1 MHNSLAINSGSSTI
15 SSAHSTNPKK
25 SSTLILRKYS
35 RQLLR
40 NLSSVTFIIT
50 HMQCLHFQKFL
61 INYII
66 LLKLGF
72 SFRNGS
78 STCWFCLFLI
88 KLSWHNTLHGPHYS
102 VTDCIPCILRLNLMK
117 LPPLQHTGISEVT
130 YPHIRYISSR
140 ITGFGRNYEVSTVCK
155 CISLRTVGSKHEYE
169 LLFRSSR
176 LSVTINFKMA
186 WLISAWLSIIVILSW
201 RQCWFV
207 FIENARWNRM
217 NAAVAG
223 KRRETVF

>member
-1 MHNSLAINSGSSTI
+1 MNNSLAINSGSSTI

-155 CISLRTVGSKHEYE
+155 CISLSTSYCFVHHGC
-169 LLFRSSR
+169 LL
-176 LSVTINFKMA
+176 L
-186 WLISAWLSIIVILSW
+186 
-201 RQCWFV
+201 
-207 FIENARWNRM
+207 
-217 NAAVAG
+217 
-223 KRRETVF
+223 

>member
-1 MHNSLAINSGSSTI
+1 MGH
-15 SSAHSTNPKK
+15 
-25 SSTLILRKYS
+25 
-35 RQLLR
+35 
-40 NLSSVTFIIT
+40 IT
-50 HMQCLHFQKFL
+50 VC
-61 INYII
+61 
-66 LLKLGF
+66 
-72 SFRNGS
+72 S
-78 STCWFCLFLI
+78 
-88 KLSWHNTLHGPHYS
+88 
-102 VTDCIPCILRLNLMK
+102 DCIPCILRLNLMK

-155 CISLRTVGSKHEYE
+155 CISLRTVGWKHEYE
-169 LLFRSSR
+169 LLFHSSR

-186 WLISAWLSIIVILSW
+186 WLFSAWLSIIVILSW

-223 KRRETVF
+223 KRREMVFWWKFVQGKFLAFNKQCRVIKETDEPKSDSLRPVAHLHIGP